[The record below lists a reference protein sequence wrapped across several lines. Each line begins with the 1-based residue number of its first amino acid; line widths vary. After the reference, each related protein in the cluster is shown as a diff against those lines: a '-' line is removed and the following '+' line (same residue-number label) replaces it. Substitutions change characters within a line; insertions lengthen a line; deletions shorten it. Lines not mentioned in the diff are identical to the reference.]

1 MAPAEEINFDLH
13 GDGKVSQEEIALK
26 KEMLE
31 IERAEEKA
39 ETQKKM
45 SWVSLA
51 SMLIFTIVLFTPV
64 LSDSR
69 VNALSDLFG
78 LFYIAQAS
86 IVGFYFGAQAYMRDR
101 KSVV

>member
-1 MAPAEEINFDLH
+1 MAPSEDINFDLH

-39 ETQKKM
+39 EAQKRM
-45 SWVSLA
+45 SWVAMA
-51 SMLIFTIVLFTPV
+51 SMLIFTVVLMTPV

-69 VNALSDLFG
+69 VSALADLFG

-86 IVGFYFGAQAYMRDR
+86 IVGFYFGAQAYMSR
-101 KSVV
+101 K